1 MEKER
6 LGPLFETASDP
17 GFQSSGVVVA
27 RSMVSVGPSQEE

>member
-1 MEKER
+1 MDMKR
-6 LGPLFETASDP
+6 LSPLFETASDP